1 MAEPIRK
8 LIRKAATLTI
18 RQMDNMAKQY
28 DLTGLQMSVIDFLGQ
43 CPGYHASQHAIE
55 REFGI
60 QRSSTTVMLQR
71 MEKRG
76 LVNRSR
82 LASDRRQFEV
92 QLTPHAKEL
101 VAAVQNFI
109 RQDDQSLRSQFTASE
124 LKATTKVLQRLIQE
138 GEE

>member
-1 MAEPIRK
+1 MEPIRK

-18 RQMDNMAKQY
+18 RQMDNMAKKY

-43 CPGYHASQHAIE
+43 HPDYRTSQQAIE

-76 LVNRSR
+76 LVTRSR
-82 LASDRRQFEV
+82 LASDRRQFVV
-92 QLTPHAKEL
+92 QLTPRATDL
-101 VAAVQNFI
+101 IAAVQSFI
-109 RQDDQSLRSQFTASE
+109 KQDDQNLRSQFTTAE
-124 LKATTKVLQRLIQE
+124 LEAATKVLQRLIQE
-138 GEE
+138 GED